1 MGKKKYLLVL
11 DDLWNEENNKLLLFR
26 NLLMVGARGSRIM
39 VTRCS
44 ERVVRT
50 IGATSWYAL
59 RSLPE
64 EKAWGLLVKVAIEQ
78 DQLLE
83 NEAFVSLGKE
93 IVKKCVGVPLT
104 IRTIASLLRTRA
116 LENEWRAFKNFKLS
130 KITQEEENYISSTL
144 QLSCNHLPSHLK

>member
-1 MGKKKYLLVL
+1 MGKKYLLVL
-11 DDLWNEENNKLLLFR
+11 DDLWNEDNNKWLLLR

-64 EKAWGLLVKVAIEQ
+64 EKA
-78 DQLLE
+78 
-83 NEAFVSLGKE
+83 
-93 IVKKCVGVPLT
+93 
-104 IRTIASLLRTRA
+104 
-116 LENEWRAFKNFKLS
+116 
-130 KITQEEENYISSTL
+130 
-144 QLSCNHLPSHLK
+144 